1 MSWERNFVSEWT
13 GCQIIQGKT
22 HRKWSNGNE
31 KHQITQHTQ
40 DSNYTG
46 FTETLHISLMNAHF
60 VSPFNL

>member
-46 FTETLHISLMNAHF
+46 FTGTLHIS
-60 VSPFNL
+60 